1 MTTRCRRGFI
11 LAACLLCLASARDA
25 AAHRVNVFA
34 YVEGDTVHVECSYS
48 RSDRVRFGDIDVQN
62 AVDGKSYLTGK
73 TDEKGDFS
81 FSVPPAA
88 RAAKADLRILL
99 RAGEG
104 HQNDWTV
111 KYDEYAAAAPAA
123 RATPAEATPVAA
135 QATPKAVPATAAQAT
150 PAGPSVAPAAP
161 GAPAAPASMDTAAFK
176 ALLETTVEAAV
187 EKKIAPIRKML
198 LDDKEKGPGVAEI
211 FGGIGWLVGVAGIA
225 AYAKSRRSG
234 RGA

>member
-1 MTTRCRRGFI
+1 MTTRCRCGFF
-11 LAACLLCLASARDA
+11 LAACLLCLATARDA

-62 AVDGKSYLTGK
+62 AADGKSYLTGK

-104 HQNDWTV
+104 HRNDWTV
-111 KYDEYAAAAPAA
+111 KYDEYAMAAPAA
-123 RATPAEATPVAA
+123 RATLADAAPVAA
-135 QATPKAVPATAAQAT
+135 QATPKAAPTTATQAT
-150 PAGPSVAPAAP
+150 PVAVPSVAPAA
-161 GAPAAPASMDTAAFK
+161 AASMDTAAFK
-176 ALLETTVEAAV
+176 ALLETTVEGAV

-198 LDDKEKGPGVAEI
+198 LDDKEKGPGAAEI
-211 FGGIGWLVGVAGIA
+211 FGGIGWLVGIAGIA
-225 AYAKSRRSG
+225 AYAKSRKSG